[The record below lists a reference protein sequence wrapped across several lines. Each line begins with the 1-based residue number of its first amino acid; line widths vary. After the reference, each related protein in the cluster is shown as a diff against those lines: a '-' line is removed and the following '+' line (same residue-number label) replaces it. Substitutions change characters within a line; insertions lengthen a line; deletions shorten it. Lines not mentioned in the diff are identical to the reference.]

1 MGKDR
6 QELLKVALLQI
17 NSVWHQPEKNR
28 ILLSQEIAKIGT
40 KADLVLLPEMFTTG
54 FSMAPKKLAETM
66 EGQTVQWMRSL
77 AKEFNTVIAGSV
89 IIEEEGF
96 FFNRFLW
103 VPPKDTIAYYDKRH
117 GFSLVGEHL
126 KYKAGENSGLVNYKG
141 WKICLRI
148 CYDLRF
154 PVWCRNTE
162 EYDLLL
168 FVANWPKPR
177 MQAWDT
183 LLKARAIENMAYCC
197 GVNIVG
203 EDPKG
208 NQYLGHS
215 AGYDCFGNRLTDPLS
230 EKKEAIWVPLD
241 YQVLQAHRKQ
251 FRFLEDRD
259 NFELR

>member
-17 NSVWHQPEKNR
+17 KSLWHQPEKNR
-28 ILLSQEIAKIGT
+28 ILLSQEIAKIGV

-54 FSMAPKKLAETM
+54 FSMAPKKLAESM
-66 EGQTVQWMRSL
+66 KGQTVKWMRSL

-89 IIEEEGF
+89 IIKEEGF

-103 VPPKDTIAYYDKRH
+103 VPPKDNIAYYDKRH

-126 KYKAGENSGLVNYKG
+126 KYKAGENNGLVDYKG

-154 PVWCRNTE
+154 PVWCRNTD
-162 EYDLLL
+162 EYDILL

-183 LLKARAIENMAYCC
+183 LLKARAIENMTYCC
-197 GVNIVG
+197 GVNTVG
-203 EDPKG
+203 KDPKG
-208 NQYLGHS
+208 NLYLGHS
-215 AGYDCFGNRLTDPLS
+215 AGYDCFGNSLTGPLS
-230 EKKEAIWVPLD
+230 EKKEVIWVLLD
-241 YQVLQAHRKQ
+241 YQALQGHRKQ
-251 FRFLEDRD
+251 FQFLEDRD
-259 NFELR
+259 NFELH